1 MTDNPA
7 AIHPSGVANPP
18 EEAIP
23 DYLKDLRKWAEM
35 IRSMQEII
43 ITNIVLTG
51 QVPAPTY
58 HEKERVDLFM
68 ERLAELQI
76 DECTTDDYNNP
87 IGIIRGTSRRKPPIF
102 VIAHMDTAFGKDVDH
117 NFTIKKDTIHGAG
130 LLDNSLGVGVL
141 TSLPAILR
149 KLQLQFE
156 SDIVLCGALQS
167 IGKGNLRGVRHLLK
181 TWSTPIRGAICLE
194 SGELGRLNYYSDGMI
209 RCEIRCAVDRSIQ
222 RAQRFLPNAILV
234 INEVINQILEL
245 RLPLKPRTRVIFGK
259 INGGLKHGEIAA
271 TATLGIEIRSNSD
284 EMVRSLY
291 NDIRDIVQGISH
303 DFEVD
308 LKIKTISNVRA
319 SRLKYNHPL
328 VKAATAVMTTLGLHP
343 ISGPSESELSIFL
356 SRNVPALTLGIT
368 HGKGY
373 QQKEAMMQINPM
385 FDGIAQVIGIMRA
398 IDAGVCD
405 E

>member
-1 MTDNPA
+1 M
-7 AIHPSGVANPP
+7 
-18 EEAIP
+18 P
-23 DYLKDLRKWAEM
+23 DYIQDLHKWVEI
-35 IRSMQEII
+35 IRSMKEII

-58 HEKERVDLFM
+58 YEQDRANLFM
-68 ERLAELQI
+68 ERLCELQI

-87 IGIIRGTSRRKPPIF
+87 IGIIRGTSRSKPPIF
-102 VIAHMDTAFGKDVDH
+102 VVAHMDTAFGKDVDH
-117 NFTIKKDTIHGAG
+117 NFTIKTDTISGAG

-149 KLQLQFE
+149 KIKLQFE

-167 IGKGNLRGVRHLLK
+167 IGNGNLRGIRHLLK

-209 RCEIRCAVDRSIQ
+209 RCEIRCIVDRSIQ
-222 RAQRFLPNAILV
+222 RSQRFMPNAILV
-234 INEVINQILEL
+234 LNEVINQILEL
-245 RLPLKPRTRVIFGK
+245 RLPLKPRSQVIFGK
-259 INGGLKHGEIAA
+259 INGGLKHGQTAL
-271 TATLGIEIRSNSD
+271 TATLGIEIRSDSD
-284 EMVRSLY
+284 EMVGSLY
-291 NDIRDIVQGISH
+291 NDIRDIVRGIGH
-303 DFEVD
+303 EFEIE
-308 LKIKTISNVRA
+308 LKTKTLSNVRA

-328 VKAATAVMTTLGLHP
+328 VKSAAAVMTALGLHP
-343 ISGPSESELSIFL
+343 MSGPSESELSIFL

-368 HGKGY
+368 HGQGY
-373 QQKEAMMQINPM
+373 QQKEASMQINPM